1 MFHNYGPKI
10 IIDVAGRAFTDF
22 DDIFADP
29 SGIEIDAHNYQV
41 CFITIRHI
49 IY

>member
-22 DDIFADP
+22 DDIFADQ

-41 CFITIRHI
+41 
-49 IY
+49 